1 MLPTAQIRPSL
12 LQRLAC
18 WWRDWSERAMTAEL
32 DCRGPA
38 ETARIARGM
47 DAGGTDELRVLAGKW
62 PDALDPLSRR
72 MWQIERDGR

>member
-1 MLPTAQIRPSL
+1 
-12 LQRLAC
+12 
-18 WWRDWSERAMTAEL
+18 MTAEL